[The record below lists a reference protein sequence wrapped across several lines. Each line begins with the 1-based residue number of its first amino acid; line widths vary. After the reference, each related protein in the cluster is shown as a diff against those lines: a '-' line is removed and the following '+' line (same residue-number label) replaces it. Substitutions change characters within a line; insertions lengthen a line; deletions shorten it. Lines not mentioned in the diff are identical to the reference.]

1 MINQFEI
8 MNNLNWE
15 NLQSTGKNISEKG
28 VYIVI
33 MGMVLAVL
41 PLLSFIVTG

>member
-1 MINQFEI
+1 

-15 NLQSTGKNISEKG
+15 NLRSTGKNISEKG

-41 PLLSFIVTG
+41 PLLSVCPYSRRFGLA